1 MNEHPMLKQ
10 LRWLLDEPE
19 VHEIESSFFSRL
31 EADESRSAH
40 DRLTEAVERRQFE
53 NPDETYEQA
62 MFSVMRM
69 MPNTAREYTAII
81 IQ

>member
-19 VHEIESSFFSRL
+19 DTEMETSFFSRL
-31 EADESRSAH
+31 EADDSRSAH

-53 NPDETYEQA
+53 HPDESYEQA
-62 MFSVMRM
+62 MFSVMRV
-69 MPNTAREYTAII
+69 MPKTAAAYIDR
-81 IQ
+81 